1 LDRHDDA
8 TIIEVAREVAGQCG
22 ISRFDLKR
30 VSWVWPDQSDEC
42 RFLGRNYNV
51 LLLPKALAGRLQPG
65 EWRPLVAASII
76 SASSGGKLTR
86 REALTRMIIPAA
98 LVGLG
103 LVAVALSFLKEQWT
117 PGVLEVAGATSFA
130 FLVFRF
136 APVVKKRSL
145 LVDRLAADVVGRES
159 FLHVLQKIDAMGLR
173 DVERLKAGGWRRRF
187 KPSITERIENLRP
200 VSNAT

>member
-1 LDRHDDA
+1 MG
-8 TIIEVAREVAGQCG
+8 TSTKCFVACG
-22 ISRFDLKR
+22 
-30 VSWVWPDQSDEC
+30 
-42 RFLGRNYNV
+42 FLSV
-51 LLLPKALAGRLQPG
+51 
-65 EWRPLVAASII
+65 
-76 SASSGGKLTR
+76 
-86 REALTRMIIPAA
+86 
-98 LVGLG
+98 VGLG
-103 LVAVALSFLKEQWT
+103 IVAVAFSSLKQQWT
-117 PGVLEVAGATSFA
+117 SGVLEVAGATSFA

-136 APVVKKRSL
+136 TPVVKKRSL